1 MKYMV
6 SVEGSQAPVIKHAT
20 LNSAKMEAERLALQ
34 TKNQGR
40 IIHVVQ
46 LVCTLKPVQSHQWVE
61 EKPIE
66 KESTWESPVWRVNS

>member
-61 EKPIE
+61 EESIE
-66 KESTWESPVWRVNS
+66 KESTWESPVCRVNS

>member
-6 SVEGSQAPVIKHAT
+6 SVEGSQAPVIKHTT
-20 LNSAKMEAERLALQ
+20 LNSAKMEAERLSLQ
-34 TKNQGR
+34 LKNQGR

-61 EKPIE
+61 EESIE
-66 KESTWESPVWRVNS
+66 ENRPVPPWSRPKL